1 VGVAAATGEGI
12 DRLLDT
18 IGDRLRSLASVVE
31 LLVPYERGDVLAQ
44 LHREGQVL
52 SEMATDT
59 GMRVRARLDR
69 FGSGRLAEW
78 LVEPAA
84 RLEMS
89 DGL

>member
-1 VGVAAATGEGI
+1 
-12 DRLLDT
+12 
-18 IGDRLRSLASVVE
+18 
-31 LLVPYERGDVLAQ
+31 
-44 LHREGQVL
+44 
-52 SEMATDT
+52 MATDT

-84 RLEMS
+84 ARLEMS